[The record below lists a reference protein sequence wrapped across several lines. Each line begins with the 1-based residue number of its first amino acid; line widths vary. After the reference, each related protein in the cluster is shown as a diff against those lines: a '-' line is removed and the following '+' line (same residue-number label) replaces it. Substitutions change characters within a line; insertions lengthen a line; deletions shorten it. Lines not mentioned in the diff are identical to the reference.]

1 MSGVRGYLMT
11 SAGVPAQAGGTSATA
26 GQRDRNKEIGL
37 LLEEYRTLREEII
50 HRVAGRMQMIGFAG
64 IISALLVVSD
74 RLHFDAPSFYVA
86 ILVLVVALLWLRG
99 INRAIQRI
107 GLHLRHLEVRINDLA
122 AQGYGST
129 EPVLS
134 WETAA
139 QAGRMRVKGVPGY
152 VGRFGGWYDRADR
165 RPPAS

>member
-1 MSGVRGYLMT
+1 MT
-11 SAGVPAQAGGTSATA
+11 SAGLPSQASGAPGHAQPRGTS
-26 GQRDRNKEIGL
+26 QEIAL

-74 RLHFDAPSFYVA
+74 KLNFGAPAFYVA
-86 ILVLVVALLWLRG
+86 VLVLVVALLWLRG

-107 GLHLRHLEVRINDLA
+107 GRHLRKIEERVNALA

-129 EPVLS
+129 DAVLT
-134 WETAA
+134 WETLA
-139 QAGRMRVKGVPGY
+139 QEGRMRVRGVPGL
-152 VGRFGGWYDRADR
+152 VGRFGGWHLRVGG
-165 RPPAS
+165 